1 MDVWHI
7 SHWEMAIR
15 LFAAMLGGGM
25 IGLEREWGNHHAG
38 LRTHMLV
45 ALGAALIMLLSM
57 YGFSQFADEPNVRM
71 DPARLGA
78 QVISGIGFLG
88 AGTIIRNGLSISG
101 LTTAASLWVSAAI
114 GLSAGAG
121 FYFVTAL
128 ATVLMMITLLVLN
141 WLGKKMIPSRTKK
154 TLHII
159 VEDAP
164 GMLKRISHALD
175 GPDVKLGDLNVESVD
190 NGMLG
195 VKISYST
202 KKMNLF
208 TITENIK
215 LIPGVKSVGN
225 QKEASL

>member
-1 MDVWHI
+1 MT
-7 SHWEMAIR
+7 IR

-25 IGLEREWGNHHAG
+25 IGFEREWGNHHAG

-57 YGFSQFADEPNVRM
+57 YGFSQFAEEPNVRM

-88 AGTIIRNGLSISG
+88 AGTIIRNGLSVSG

-128 ATVLMMITLLVLN
+128 ATVLMMITLLALN
-141 WLGKKMIPSRTKK
+141 GLGKRVIPSRTTK
-154 TLHII
+154 TLHIV

-164 GMLKRISHALD
+164 GMLKQISHALD
-175 GPDVKLGDLNVESVD
+175 TPNVKLGYLNVESMD
-190 NGMLG
+190 DGMLG
-195 VKISYST
+195 IRISYRT
-202 KKMNLF
+202 KKQNLF
-208 TITENIK
+208 LITETIK

-225 QKEASL
+225 YKEASL

>member
-7 SHWEMAIR
+7 SHGEMAIR
-15 LFAAMLGGGM
+15 LFTAMLGGGM

-57 YGFSQFADEPNVRM
+57 YGFSQFANEPNVRM

-114 GLSAGAG
+114 GLSAGSG

-141 WLGKKMIPSRTKK
+141 WLGKKMIPSRTTK
-154 TLHII
+154 TLHIV

-164 GMLKRISHALD
+164 GMMKQLANVLD
-175 GPDVKLGDLNVESVD
+175 RQDVKLGDLNVESVD
-190 NGMLG
+190 NGMIG
-195 VKISYST
+195 IKISYST
-202 KKMNLF
+202 KKKNLF

-225 QKEASL
+225 QKEAVL